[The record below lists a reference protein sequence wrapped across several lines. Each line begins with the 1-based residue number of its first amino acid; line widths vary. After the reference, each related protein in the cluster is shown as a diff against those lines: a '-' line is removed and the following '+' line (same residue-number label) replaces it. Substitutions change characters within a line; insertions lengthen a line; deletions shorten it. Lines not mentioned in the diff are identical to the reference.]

1 MPVNSHST
9 EETTMTLSDLKH
21 LFESTD
27 KDSDEDSESDI
38 NEDVERSEASEHDSQ
53 RIGQS
58 HHEFTLSQETS
69 TDTERPGTSSDE
81 NQQSTKLVFTDNLS
95 IPHSERPGS
104 SVTINMQ
111 GIALQT
117 GMECSDEPHLVPDV
131 SDDIQVNLERPS
143 TSTMVNKQC
152 VETENETDHDKR
164 GFLNC
169 GINMDIEKPETS
181 SRLSIMNQTNM
192 EPTLDRE
199 HYGQLDLNQLQRAKI
214 ETKGTASVCKQKHE
228 CIEFELS
235 RANSQKHLLNVVP
248 QMGLER
254 PCTSSLVCQP
264 TLECQ
269 SNNETQVTLAELQFP
284 SSTLIDSSAQPVERL
299 FVESMSP
306 AETVIPIVGSDRPAD
321 VGKVSVEDSKLNK
334 ESLSNILSKTDQ
346 GNQEMTESKHTCN
359 SDK

>member
-38 NEDVERSEASEHDSQ
+38 NEDVERSEMTQHDSQ

-58 HHEFTLSQETS
+58 HCKFTLSQETS
-69 TDTERPGTSSDE
+69 TDTERPGTSSNE
-81 NQQSTKLVFTDNLS
+81 NQQSTEHVFTDNLS

-104 SVTINMQ
+104 SVGINMQ

-117 GMECSDEPHLVPDV
+117 GMECSDEPHIVPDV
-131 SDDIQVNLERPS
+131 SNEVQIDLERPS
-143 TSTMVNKQC
+143 TSTIVNKQC
-152 VETENETDHDKR
+152 IETKCETDQDKQ
-164 GFLNC
+164 GFLNF
-169 GINMDIEKPETS
+169 GIHMDTEKPETS
-181 SRLSIMNQTNM
+181 SRLSNMNQY
-192 EPTLDRE
+192 DRE
-199 HYGQLDLNQLQRAKI
+199 HDVQLDLNLLHSARI
-214 ETKGTASVCKQKHE
+214 ETQGTASIGKQKHE
-228 CIEFELS
+228 CTKFELC
-235 RANSQKHLLNVVP
+235 RENSQKHMLNVVP

-306 AETVIPIVGSDRPAD
+306 AETVIPIVGPDRPAD